1 MNGIG
6 KSIRLFL
13 GMVLFIPQFILA
25 LFVGAGREFPEGTF
39 GTKGAVKLANIVIN
53 FIKEMLGEEQPVAKA
68 TPTNRKPRA
77 KKPVVK
83 KKP

>member
-39 GTKGAVKLANIVIN
+39 GTKGAVKLANMVIS
-53 FIKEMLGEEQPVAKA
+53 FVKEMFTEPEVEE
-68 TPTNRKPRA
+68 
-77 KKPVVK
+77 PVVK
-83 KKP
+83 PTETNTNTKRKP